1 MKTVHLHGQRDLRL
15 TDVPRPRPGD
25 GELLVEVR
33 ACGVCPGD
41 IRAWLTGSH
50 EHVPLPANTGH
61 EAAGVVVE
69 AGWPGGE
76 QHVGARVFAD
86 GYGGFAEY
94 KTISRWTM
102 DHGGGPTILPHDLAW
117 ETAVFVEPLADCL
130 FAVEAAARAAEGTW
144 AVVVGCGQM
153 GLQLVRLCVLD
164 GLRVAACDP
173 EPARRGLATRFGAVL
188 TVPDAADLPT
198 AVRDATGGRGA
209 DSGFLTSPTAAP
221 LPQLADSL
229 AEGGR
234 CVLFSSYPTAQH
246 TGVTAEAIHHRRLT
260 LVGSRWIRDHGAPR
274 FDLYTRAANLL
285 ATNLVDVAALDP
297 LHVPPDELATAM
309 QAVHERSALK
319 AVVVF

>member
-1 MKTVHLHGQRDLRL
+1 MKAVQLHGQRDLRL
-15 TDVPRPRPGD
+15 ADVPRPRPGD
-25 GELLVEVR
+25 GELLIEVR

-41 IRAWLTGSH
+41 VRAWLTGSH

-61 EAAGVVVE
+61 EAAGVVVD

-76 QHVGARVFAD
+76 KHLGARVFAD
-86 GYGGFAEY
+86 GYGGFAEF

-102 DHGGGPTILPHDLAW
+102 EHGGGPTTLPPGLGW

-130 FAVEAAARAAEGTW
+130 FAVEVAARAAEGTW

-153 GLQLVRLCVLD
+153 GLQIVRLCVLS

-173 EPARRGLATRFGAVL
+173 EPSRRELAARFGAVL
-188 TVPDAADLPT
+188 TVPDAVDLAN
-198 AVRDATGGRGA
+198 AVRDETGGRGA
-209 DSGFLTSPTAAP
+209 DSGFLACPTAAP

-234 CVLFSSYPTAQH
+234 CVLFSAYPATETAGLAAQ
-246 TGVTAEAIHHRRLT
+246 AIHHRRLT

-274 FDLYTRAANLL
+274 FDLYARAANLL
-285 ATNLVDVAALDP
+285 ATGLVDVATLDP
-297 LHVPPDELATAM
+297 LHVPPEELAAAM

>member
-1 MKTVHLHGQRDLRL
+1 MKAVQLHDRQDLRL
-15 TDVPRPRPGD
+15 ADVPQPRPGD
-25 GELLVEVR
+25 GELLIKVR

-41 IRAWLTGSH
+41 VRAWLTGSH

-69 AGWPGGE
+69 AGWPGGAE
-76 QHVGARVFAD
+76 YVGARVFAD
-86 GYGGFAEY
+86 GYGGFAEF

-102 DHGGGPTILPHDLAW
+102 EHGGPTILPPGLAW

-130 FAVEAAARAAEGTW
+130 FAVEVAARAAEGAW

-153 GLQLVRLCVLD
+153 GLQIVRLCVLS

-173 EPARRGLATRFGAVL
+173 EPGRRELAARFGAVL
-188 TVPDAADLPT
+188 NVPNANDLAT

-209 DSGFLTSPTAAP
+209 DTGFLACPTAAP
-221 LPQLADSL
+221 LPQLADAL

-234 CVLFSSYPTAQH
+234 CVLFSAYPAEEMAGLAAQ
-246 TGVTAEAIHHRRLT
+246 AIHHRRLA

-274 FDLYTRAANLL
+274 FDLYARAANLL
-285 ATNLVDVAALDP
+285 ATSLVDVATLDP
-297 LHVPPDELATAM
+297 LHVPPEELTAAM
-309 QAVHERSALK
+309 RAVHERSVLK

>member
-1 MKTVHLHGQRDLRL
+1 MKAVRLHGKRDLRL
-15 TDVPRPRPGD
+15 ADVLRPQPGD

-41 IRAWLTGSH
+41 VRAWLTGSH
-50 EHVPLPANTGH
+50 EHLPLPANTGH
-61 EAAGVVVE
+61 EASGVVVE

-76 QHVGARVFAD
+76 QYVGARVFAD

-102 DHGGGPTILPHDLAW
+102 EHGGGPTILPPGLAW

-130 FAVEAAARAAEGTW
+130 FAVEVAARAAEGTW

-153 GLQLVRLCVLD
+153 GLQLVRLCVLS

-173 EPARRGLATRFGAVL
+173 EPGRRELAARFGAAL
-188 TVPDAADLPT
+188 TVPDATDLPA

-234 CVLFSSYPTAQH
+234 CVLFSSYPTAET
-246 TGVTAEAIHHRRLT
+246 TGVTAQAIHHRRLT
-260 LVGSRWIRDHGAPR
+260 LIGSRWIRDHGAPR
-274 FDLYTRAANLL
+274 FDLYARAANLL
-285 ATNLVDVAALDP
+285 ATGLVDVATLDP
-297 LHVPPDELATAM
+297 LPVPPEELTVAM
-309 QAVHERSALK
+309 RAVHERSALK

>member
-1 MKTVHLHGQRDLRL
+1 VKAVYLHGRRDLQL
-15 TDVPRPRPGD
+15 ADVPRPQPGD
-25 GELLVEVR
+25 GELLIEVR
-33 ACGVCPGD
+33 TCGVCPGD

-50 EHVPLPANTGH
+50 EHLSLPANTGH

-76 QHVGARVFAD
+76 QYVRARVFAD

-94 KTISRWTM
+94 KTISRWTIE
-102 DHGGGPTILPHDLAW
+102 HGGGPTILPPGLAW

-130 FAVEAAARAAEGTW
+130 FAVEVAARATEGTW

-153 GLQLVRLCVLD
+153 GLQIVRLCVLA

-173 EPARRGLATRFGAVL
+173 ELERRRLATRFGAVL
-188 TVPDAADLPT
+188 TVPNAVDLAT
-198 AVRDATGGRGA
+198 AVRAATGSRGA
-209 DSGFLTSPTAAP
+209 DSGFLTSPTATP

-234 CVLFSSYPTAQH
+234 CVLFSSYPATETAGLTAQ
-246 TGVTAEAIHHRRLT
+246 AIHHRRLT
-260 LVGSRWIRDHGAPR
+260 LVGSRWIRGHGAPR
-274 FDLYTRAANLL
+274 FDLYARAANLL
-285 ATNLVDVAALDP
+285 ATGLVDVAALDP
-297 LHVPPDELATAM
+297 LHVPPEELTAAM
-309 QAVHERSALK
+309 QAVHERSAFK

>member
-1 MKTVHLHGQRDLRL
+1 MKAVHLHGRGDLRL
-15 TDVPRPRPGD
+15 ADMPRPQLGD
-25 GELLVEVR
+25 GELLIEVR

-50 EHVPLPANTGH
+50 EHLSLPANTGH

-76 QHVGARVFAD
+76 QYVGARVFAD

-94 KTISRWTM
+94 KTISRWTIE
-102 DHGGGPTILPHDLAW
+102 HGGGPTILPPDLAW
-117 ETAVFVEPLADCL
+117 KTAVFVEPLADCL
-130 FAVEAAARAAEGTW
+130 FAVEVAARAAEGTW

-153 GLQLVRLCVLD
+153 GLQIVRLCVLA

-173 EPARRGLATRFGAVL
+173 QPDRRKLATRFGAAL
-188 TVPDAADLPT
+188 TVPNAADLAT
-198 AVRDATGGRGA
+198 AVREATSGRGA
-209 DSGFLTSPTAAP
+209 DSGFLASPTVAP
-221 LPQLADSL
+221 LRQLADSL

-234 CVLFSSYPTAQH
+234 CVLFSPSPAVETASLTAQ
-246 TGVTAEAIHHRRLT
+246 AIHQRRLT

-274 FDLYTRAANLL
+274 FDLYARAANLL
-285 ATNLVDVAALDP
+285 ATGLVDVATLEP
-297 LHVPPDELATAM
+297 LHVPPEELTAAM
-309 QAVHERSALK
+309 LAVHERSALK